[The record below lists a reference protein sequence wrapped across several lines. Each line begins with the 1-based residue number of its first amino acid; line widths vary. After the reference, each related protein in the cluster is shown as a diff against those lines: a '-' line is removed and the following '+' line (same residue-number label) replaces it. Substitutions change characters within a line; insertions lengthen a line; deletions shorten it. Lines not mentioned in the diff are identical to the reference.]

1 VKNDYEKGET
11 VSIIEEAPSAMLRR
25 QEELPFVN
33 IGDGSQLQVLQVDL
47 VNGVWI
53 IRNRFAPG
61 TMVQKHKHTGS
72 VYAFTN
78 SGAWHYLE
86 SSESVNVAGSYLYEP
101 AGSVHT
107 LHVLDENTEP
117 TDVWFAIHG
126 ANLNMNE
133 LGGIDYIIDAQ
144 TVYDFYRAAC
154 KEEHGLSDPPVI
166 VINS

>member
-1 VKNDYEKGET
+1 
-11 VSIIEEAPSAMLRR
+11 MLRR

-61 TMVQKHKHTGS
+61 TTVQKHKHTGS

-144 TVYDFYRAAC
+144 TAVSYTHLTLPTKR
-154 KEEHGLSDPPVI
+154 I
-166 VINS
+166 V